1 MASSLFLSTISDRYQ
16 ILSTNQ
22 TVHCRCSPTV
32 DILRQIS
39 NTISTNQ
46 TVDIL
51 RQISNSLSTN
61 QIDLIIWKLSNS
73 LCSLQTKLSIYSV
86 NIKLCLFS
94 TNNTADILSQYKTL
108 SVLYKPNSRY
118 TQSIS
123 NSLCSLQTKLSIFFD
138 RYQTL
143 SVLYKQYSRYTQSI
157 SNSLC
162 SLQTKQSIYSVNIKF
177 SLFSTNQT
185 VDILRQYQILSV
197 LYKPNCRYSRTD
209 VRFSLY
215 KRNCRYSPTDIKFSL
230 FSTNNTVD
238 ILRQYQILSVL
249 YEPNSRYFPTDIEF
263 SQSLF
268 YTIQNVDIL
277 RQISNSFCFIQIKL
291 SLYGRDLRISDINIK

>member
-1 MASSLFLSTISDRYQ
+1 MTLLSDSYQ
-16 ILSTNQ
+16 ILSVLYKPNCRYTQSISNSVCSLQ
-22 TVHCRCSPTV
+22 TIQPIYSV
-32 DILRQIS
+32 DIKLCLF
-39 NTISTNQ
+39 STNQ

-51 RQISNSLSTN
+51 SQYQTLSVLYKPKCRYSQSISNSV
-61 QIDLIIWKLSNS
+61 
-73 LCSLQTKLSIYSV
+73 CSLQTKLSI
-86 NIKLCLFS
+86 I
-94 TNNTADILSQYKTL
+94 
-108 SVLYKPNSRY
+108 
-118 TQSIS
+118 
-123 NSLCSLQTKLSIFFD
+123 FD

-162 SLQTKQSIYSVNIKF
+162 SLQTKQSIYSDNIKF
-177 SLFSTNQT
+177 SQFFANQT
-185 VDILRQYQILSV
+185 VDILSQYQILSV

-209 VRFSLY
+209 FKFSLY

-277 RQISNSFCFIQIKL
+277 RQTLNSFCFIQIKL
-291 SLYGRDLRISDINIK
+291 SLYSRCLFSTNCIV